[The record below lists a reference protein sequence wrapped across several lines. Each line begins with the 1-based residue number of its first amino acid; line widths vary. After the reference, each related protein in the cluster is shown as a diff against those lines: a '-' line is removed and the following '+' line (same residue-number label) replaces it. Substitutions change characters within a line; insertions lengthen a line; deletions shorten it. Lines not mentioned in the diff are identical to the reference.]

1 MYTQRLVFGCQRAM
15 RVANVNHIRP
25 RLAMARRR
33 TRKLSRQI
41 PRGTMPSLESGG
53 DSGARTRSLRL
64 AKPALSQLSYIPA
77 ANRRGRPPRGPGAL
91 VGLGGLEPPTSRLSG
106 VRSNQLSYRPT
117 LRIDAEEIEPVETLA
132 APTALPRLDPVSWI
146 RAWPNSRGTRAA
158 RPMCRPG
165 ARPCHEL
172 QKERE

>member
-64 AKPALSQLSYIPA
+64 AKPALSQLSYIHPRA
-77 ANRRGRPPRGPGAL
+77 DQLRTPMRRSVGGPGWTRTTHLTLIRRAL
-91 VGLGGLEPPTSRLSG
+91 
-106 VRSNQLSYRPT
+106 
-117 LRIDAEEIEPVETLA
+117 
-132 APTALPRLDPVSWI
+132 
-146 RAWPNSRGTRAA
+146 
-158 RPMCRPG
+158 
-165 ARPCHEL
+165 
-172 QKERE
+172 